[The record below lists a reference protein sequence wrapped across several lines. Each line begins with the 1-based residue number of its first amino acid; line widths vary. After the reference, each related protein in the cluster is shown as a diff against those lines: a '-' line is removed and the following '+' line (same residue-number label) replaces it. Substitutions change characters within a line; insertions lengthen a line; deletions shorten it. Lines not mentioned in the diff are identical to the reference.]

1 MPMSATLRLHGLMA
15 ANLRIRTVLIALIM
29 FQSGLSAAVYKLDGT
44 IGGKYPIVI
53 ELEEH
58 YDGLFS
64 GRYAYKSTLQKKGDL
79 DCSWLE
85 IHPNYHDPAST
96 WDVRDCNLNSVE
108 TWYNVSFDDGK
119 HLTCRM
125 KNVKGKTYDVVAN
138 VTESSQSSPSTLAYF
153 KSHIGDS
160 PSDFHMFFDP
170 FIQQRFEDL
179 MGVNNF
185 NYMTYIYQNQGGIEY
200 TKGMYWG
207 SGFMAHQCCDPA
219 TIWAYDSY
227 NESFYIWIR
236 KDDRDYWWSE
246 TGNIPYKFQELVN
259 ATF

>member
-1 MPMSATLRLHGLMA
+1 MKRLLLLLLLLPAFASA
-15 ANLRIRTVLIALIM
+15 RT
-29 FQSGLSAAVYKLDGT
+29 YKLDGT
-44 IGGKYPIVI
+44 IGGKYTIVI

-58 YDGLFS
+58 SDGFIS
-64 GRYAYKSTLQKKGDL
+64 GRYAYKSTLQKYGDVE
-79 DCSWLE
+79 CSWLE

-153 KSHIGDS
+153 KSHIGDC

-170 FIQQRFEDL
+170 FIQQRLEDL
-179 MGVNNF
+179 MGEKNF
-185 NYMTYIYQNQGGIEY
+185 NYMAYIYQTQGGIEY
-200 TKGMYWG
+200 TKGMFYG
-207 SGFMAHQCCDPA
+207 SGYMAHECCDPA
-219 TIWAYDSY
+219 TVWAYDTD
-227 NESFYIWIR
+227 NNSFYVWIR
-236 KDDRDYWWSE
+236 KDGKDYWWSE
-246 TGNIPYKFQELVN
+246 SGNVPYKFQELVR
-259 ATF
+259 ATI